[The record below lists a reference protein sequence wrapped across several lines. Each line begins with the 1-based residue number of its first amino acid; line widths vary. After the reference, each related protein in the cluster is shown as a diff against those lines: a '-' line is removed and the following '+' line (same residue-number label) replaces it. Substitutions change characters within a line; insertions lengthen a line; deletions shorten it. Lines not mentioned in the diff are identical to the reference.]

1 MKNFVL
7 LSQLAI
13 SLVTPIFLGLFIGM
27 GLDNFLNLNHIF
39 TLFLLI
45 CGVISGFINAY
56 KLIISINGDKNK

>member
-13 SLVTPIFLGLFIGM
+13 SLVTPIFLGLFIGIQ
-27 GLDNFLNLNHIF
+27 LDQFLKLNHVF

-56 KLIISINGDKNK
+56 KLIMSINDNKNK